1 MAMKTV
7 NAIPKDADLARDEEA
22 DGDGRIDVAAAD
34 VSDHPDD
41 RRHAEPERQREA
53 DDVAAGREPGS
64 GNVNFGDVQAAG
76 DVWTAGDVDMR
87 LGDVAAGTTTRA
99 ARDEDEQQS
108 AEQLGQHSQPE
119 PRRLDILQAGRR
131 HLRGAVHTRRTAVT
145 ESVQVATRSPTF
157 CAYNAT

>member
-1 MAMKTV
+1 MKTV

-22 DGDGRIDVAAAD
+22 EGDGGVDVAAAD

-99 ARDEDEQQS
+99 ARDEHEQQS

-119 PRRLDILQAGRR
+119 PRRLHILQAGRR
-131 HLRGAVHTRRTAVT
+131 HLRGAIHTRRTAVT
-145 ESVQVATRSPTF
+145 ESVVTTRSPPF